1 MVLDTGTL
9 WEWGNIFPF
18 RLQGTLL
25 NTNLKLSEQYSLK
38 SVKRLR
44 LGSVAFEWFPASS
57 PVQISIILSRNAH
70 CNVTRLKSR
79 TSILRR
85 ILKLLIRKFKIS
97 LSLFI
102 HFILSHTLEHNYVCV
117 LWLYTTVTLNY
128 IFLKNPLNY
137 GV

>member
-9 WEWGNIFPF
+9 WERGNIFLF
-18 RLQGTLL
+18 GLQGTLL

-44 LGSVAFEWFPASS
+44 LGSVVFEWFPASS
-57 PVQISIILSRNAH
+57 PVQISIVLSQNAH
-70 CNVTRLKSR
+70 CNVTRVKSQ
-79 TSILRR
+79 TSILRH

-102 HFILSHTLEHNYVCV
+102 HFILSHTLEH
-117 LWLYTTVTLNY
+117 LGLYTIVTFNN
-128 IFLKNPLNY
+128 IFLKHPLNY
-137 GV
+137 GVY